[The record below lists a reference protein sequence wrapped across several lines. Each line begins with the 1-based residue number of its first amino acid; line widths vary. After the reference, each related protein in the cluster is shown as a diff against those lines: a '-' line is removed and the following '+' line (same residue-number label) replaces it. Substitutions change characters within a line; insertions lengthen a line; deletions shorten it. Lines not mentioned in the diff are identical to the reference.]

1 MQDRLLLECIDYD
14 NATCNIS
21 GKPYEMKSCCF
32 PTVNP
37 NAPYELTP
45 DEIILMSKLHHSF
58 TVNEKLHKHIRL
70 LLSHGSLYTIIN
82 DNLLFHAS
90 VPLNDDGSLK
100 EVELCK
106 GHKYKRT

>member
-1 MQDRLLLECIDYD
+1 MIKRHPEWDMQDRLLLECIDYD

-45 DEIILMSKLHHSF
+45 DEIILMSKLHHS
-58 TVNEKLHKHIRL
+58 L
-70 LLSHGSLYTIIN
+70 LLTRSFISI
-82 DNLLFHAS
+82 
-90 VPLNDDGSLK
+90 
-100 EVELCK
+100 
-106 GHKYKRT
+106 